1 MSSSVGFKSS
11 AHDDAAKY
19 QHINPVILD
28 YLRGRSEAGLRMLDI
43 GCSNGLLGAAVRSEL
58 GKDWT
63 IDGVD
68 YNCGAL
74 ADAARHPILVDLN
87 RQCPQLDGACDL
99 IIMGD
104 L

>member
-1 MSSSVGFKSS
+1 
-11 AHDDAAKY
+11 
-19 QHINPVILD
+19 
-28 YLRGRSEAGLRMLDI
+28 MLDI

-68 YNCGAL
+68 YNCSAL
-74 ADAARHPILVDLN
+74 AEAAQWGCRHTILVDLN
-87 RQCPQLDGACDL
+87 RQCPQLDGPYDL